1 MIYREST
8 SVYNK
13 MQRIWKQ
20 RVGGAIVGVG
30 GFAMIITG
38 IAFSMIPLIV
48 VGVALFMVGALVVSF
63 H

>member
-1 MIYREST
+1 MIAS
-8 SVYNK
+8 
-13 MQRIWKQ
+13 WKQ

-48 VGVALFMVGALVVSF
+48 VGVALFMVGALVVCF